1 MTEMLFYH
9 LTETRLEDA
18 LPPLL
23 EKSLQRGWRVVVQA
37 GSEERRDAL
46 DQYLWTYR
54 DESFLPHATDT
65 AQNAD
70 RQPVL
75 LCANESNLNSADIRF
90 LVDGAQPADL
100 TGYERAVFMFD
111 GHDQAQ
117 LEAARGQWRDLKE
130 SGNALTYWQQ
140 TPDRRWERKA

>member
-54 DESFLPHATDT
+54 DESFLPHATDN
-65 AQNAD
+65 AQQAD
-70 RQPVL
+70 KQPVL
-75 LCANESNLNSADIRF
+75 LCANEGNLNSANIRF

-100 TGYERAVFMFD
+100 AGYERAVFMFD
-111 GHDQAQ
+111 GHDQGQ
-117 LEAARGQWRDLKE
+117 LEAARGQWRDLKAGGHE
-130 SGNALTYWQQ
+130 LTYWQQ